1 MNRARI
7 ACLGCNVRRAVPLP
21 KSTLGTLPP
30 RRVTGNNTN
39 MSFDDRLRQAIER
52 GHRRGV
58 DSAAEA
64 RAKQLTEE
72 EFRRLHSQHRLA
84 LSDYIEDCVRRLPN
98 FFPGFQY
105 ETVFGDRGWG
115 GACFRDDFQAGT
127 SRSSAY
133 SRLEIAVRPYSS
145 SHVLDLAA
153 KGTIR
158 NREVFTRN
166 FFEKLEDVDI
176 DKFRQLVDAWVLEYV
191 EQYAAK
197 A

>member
-1 MNRARI
+1 M
-7 ACLGCNVRRAVPLP
+7 
-21 KSTLGTLPP
+21 
-30 RRVTGNNTN
+30 TGNNTN

-52 GHRRGV
+52 GHRRGA

-72 EFRRLHSQHRLA
+72 EFRRLHSQHRLT

-105 ETVFGDRGWG
+105 ENVFGDRGWG
-115 GACFRDDFQAGT
+115 GACFRDDFQAGA
-127 SRSSAY
+127 SRSSTY
-133 SRLEIAVRPYSS
+133 SRLEVTVRPYSS
-145 SHVLDLAA
+145 AHVLDLAA

-166 FFEKLEDVDI
+166 YFEKLEDVDM

-197 A
+197 V